1 MTTAILAGGN
11 ELNASTDY
19 MTRLAR
25 DIMVRVQQPKILSC
39 NFAKPNP
46 TGRRESTAIWM
57 SAFKQHFPDS
67 EIIEAKEELFYEQ
80 VADADV
86 IYLHGGR
93 TQALFDALPDF
104 ARSCEAFRGKVVVG
118 GSAGANYLARLGYSP
133 NHEVFLEGAGFVDV
147 AVLVH
152 YGSADFADGDGWQDI
167 LAKVQERAQG
177 DIICLAEGEFVVIEI
192 REER

>member
-19 MTRLAR
+19 MTRLAQ

-118 GSAGANYLARLGYSP
+118 GSAGANYLARLGCSP
-133 NHEVFLEGAGFVDV
+133 NHEVFLGGLGLLMSPCSYITAQPILLMATAGRIFSQKYKNARKVISFV
-147 AVLVH
+147 
-152 YGSADFADGDGWQDI
+152 SP
-167 LAKVQERAQG
+167 RAS
-177 DIICLAEGEFVVIEI
+177 LL
-192 REER
+192 